1 MLKHVGKHSNK
12 RVVVL
17 YRQVPGED
25 HMCLV
30 VYSDLLPRMIHDRV
44 MESVESAAGQQ
55 AKDVA
60 DVFFRSLLAD
70 GRNLLE
76 VLHKEG
82 FIKKVQTNQ
91 VIVTP
96 TPASSVRLD
105 ELNSILTEMAKGE
118 EAVKRMQEL
127 DAAQG
132 MSGKKRR
139 GSVVAESKEVM
150 PPVRQDLVGGNFDP
164 SKQYTEAVL
173 DDSALAKQRLTQ
185 AERMKS
191 EAAQLLAEAQR
202 LEQEAAALDPAP
214 AKVTNVKKSTAKKTT
229 STKVKT
235 N

>member
-44 MESVESAAGQQ
+44 MEVVESAAGQQ

-60 DVFFRSLLAD
+60 DVFFRNLLAD

-105 ELNSILTEMAKGE
+105 ELNSILSEMAQGE
-118 EAVKRMQEL
+118 AAVKRLQEL
-127 DAAQG
+127 DAATG
-132 MSGKKRR
+132 MNGKKRR
-139 GSVVAESKEVM
+139 PAVAESREVM

-164 SKQYTEAVL
+164 SKQYADVL
-173 DDSALAKQRLTQ
+173 DDSTLAKQRLSQ